1 MVDNYIC
8 PFCGVAIPLTKD
20 THKETHVGFTPILQ
34 GTFGPQGPNCA
45 QLEQVNKQR
54 AENGIMAHVVK
65 CPSCEKTSIYGI
77 GISGDIINQKYL
89 IYPKSNA
96 KQYPEYVPQSI
107 RKDYQEAFETLN
119 ISPKASATLS
129 RRCIQGM
136 IRDTQG
142 IHAGNLASEIN
153 QLEGKIQP
161 DQWAAI
167 DAARKLGN
175 IGAHMEKDTSIIV
188 DIDPEEANLLLD
200 LVEYLIYE
208 WYISK
213 HESSLMMDKI
223 KQLSEKKQALR
234 RPG

>member
-1 MVDNYIC
+1 
-8 PFCGVAIPLTKD
+8 
-20 THKETHVGFTPILQ
+20 
-34 GTFGPQGPNCA
+34 
-45 QLEQVNKQR
+45 
-54 AENGIMAHVVK
+54 MAYVVK
-65 CPSCEKTSIYGI
+65 CPNCEKTSIYGI

-136 IRDTQG
+136 IR
-142 IHAGNLASEIN
+142 
-153 QLEGKIQP
+153 
-161 DQWAAI
+161 AI

-188 DIDPEEANLLLD
+188 DIDPEEAKLLLD

>member
-1 MVDNYIC
+1 
-8 PFCGVAIPLTKD
+8 
-20 THKETHVGFTPILQ
+20 
-34 GTFGPQGPNCA
+34 
-45 QLEQVNKQR
+45 
-54 AENGIMAHVVK
+54 MAHVVK

-77 GISGDIINQKYL
+77 GISGDIVDEKYL

-107 RKDYQEAFETLN
+107 RKDYQEAFEILN

-136 IRDTQG
+136 IRDTQD

-188 DIDPEEANLLLD
+188 DIDPEEAKLLLD

>member
-20 THKETHVGFTPILQ
+20 THKETHVGFTPIHQ
-34 GTFGPQGPNCA
+34 GTFGPQGPNLA

-65 CPSCEKTSIYGI
+65 WPSCEKTSIYGI
-77 GISGDIINQKYL
+77 GISGDIVDEKYL

-107 RKDYQEAFETLN
+107 RKDYQEAFEILN

-153 QLEGKIQP
+153 QLEGKIPP

-188 DIDPEEANLLLD
+188 DIDPEEAKLLLD

-223 KQLSEKKQALR
+223 KQLSEKKESLR

>member
-20 THKETHVGFTPILQ
+20 THKATHVGFTPIVQGSISLQ
-34 GTFGPQGPNCA
+34 GPSRA
-45 QLEQVNKQR
+45 QIEQENKQR
-54 AENGIMAHVVK
+54 SENGIMAHVVK

-77 GISGDIINQKYL
+77 GISGDIVDEKYL

-107 RKDYQEAFETLN
+107 RKDYQEAFEILN

-136 IRDTQG
+136 IHDTQD

-188 DIDPEEANLLLD
+188 DIDPEEAKLLLD

>member
-1 MVDNYIC
+1 MVDSYFC

-20 THKETHVGFTPILQ
+20 THKETHVGFTPIHQ
-34 GTFGPQGPNCA
+34 GTFGPQGPNPA

-77 GISGDIINQKYL
+77 GISGDIVDEKYL

-107 RKDYQEAFETLN
+107 RKDYQEAFEILN

-136 IRDTQG
+136 IRDTQD

-188 DIDPEEANLLLD
+188 DIDPEEAKLLLD

>member
-20 THKETHVGFTPILQ
+20 THKATHVGFTPIVQGSISLQ
-34 GTFGPQGPNCA
+34 GPSRA
-45 QLEQVNKQR
+45 QIEQENKQR
-54 AENGIMAHVVK
+54 SENGIMAHVVK

-77 GISGDIINQKYL
+77 GISGDIVDEKYL

-107 RKDYQEAFETLN
+107 RKDYQEAFEILN

-153 QLEGKIQP
+153 QLEGKIQL

-188 DIDPEEANLLLD
+188 DIDPEEAELLLE

-223 KQLSEKKQALR
+223 KQLSEKKESLR

>member
-20 THKETHVGFTPILQ
+20 THKETHVGFTPIHQ
-34 GTFGPQGPNCA
+34 GTFGPQGPNLA

-54 AENGIMAHVVK
+54 AENGIMSHVVK

-77 GISGDIINQKYL
+77 GISGDIVDEKYL

-107 RKDYQEAFETLN
+107 RKDYQEAFEILN

-153 QLEGKIQP
+153 QLEGKIPP

-175 IGAHMEKDTSIIV
+175 IGALMEKDTSIIV
-188 DIDPEEANLLLD
+188 DIDPEEAKLLLD

-223 KQLSEKKQALR
+223 KQLSEKKESLR

>member
-20 THKETHVGFTPILQ
+20 THKETHVGFTPIVDEELASQ
-34 GTFGPQGPNCA
+34 VPRRV
-45 QLEQVNKQR
+45 LIEQENIQR
-54 AENGIMAHVVK
+54 SENGIMAYVVK
-65 CPSCEKTSIYGI
+65 CPNCEKTSIYGI

-96 KQYPEYVPQSI
+96 KQYPEYVPQPI
-107 RKDYQEAFETLN
+107 RKDYQEAFEILN

-153 QLEGKIQP
+153 QLEGKIPP

-223 KQLSEKKQALR
+223 KQLSEKKEALR

>member
-20 THKETHVGFTPILQ
+20 THKATHVGFTPIVQGSISLQ
-34 GTFGPQGPNCA
+34 GPSRA
-45 QLEQVNKQR
+45 QIEQENKQR
-54 AENGIMAHVVK
+54 SENGIMAHVVK

-77 GISGDIINQKYL
+77 GISGDIVDEKYL

-107 RKDYQEAFETLN
+107 RKDYQEAFEILN
-119 ISPKASATLS
+119 ISPKASAALS

-153 QLEGKIQP
+153 QLEGKIQL

-188 DIDPEEANLLLD
+188 DIDPEEAKLLLD

>member
-20 THKETHVGFTPILQ
+20 THKATHVGFTPIVQGSISLQ
-34 GTFGPQGPNCA
+34 GPSRA
-45 QLEQVNKQR
+45 QIEQENKQR
-54 AENGIMAHVVK
+54 SENGIMAHVVK

-77 GISGDIINQKYL
+77 GISGDIVDEKYL

-107 RKDYQEAFETLN
+107 RKDYQEAFEILN

-136 IRDTQG
+136 IRDTQD
-142 IHAGNLASEIN
+142 IHAGSLASEIN

-188 DIDPEEANLLLD
+188 DIDPEEAKLLLD